1 MSGFSLVLSCL
12 PANLLFEHWKFYSL
26 QSAAAAAAA
35 AYDDKPR
42 TLLLLAKQNVSNK
55 YPSDK
60 WSSLKVRGRSNAI
73 SFSSLCLESCWNKS
87 CFFFLECFFQ
97 LNVNSKIFFIEI
109 LCLFIG
115 ELHCDNMS
123 TFLSILCSWGSISRK
138 HDVRWQHLSRMKV
151 MSFWPGN
158 VFCLN
163 QNASSYIWD
172 QCCHL
177 QRDGASLRLFSS
189 HCHAWHSMCWIS
201 ISIDVLSE
209 FHWLFELQLRSSH

>member
-12 PANLLFEHWKFYSL
+12 PANLLFEHWKFFSL
-26 QSAAAAAAA
+26 QSAAAAAAAAAA

-109 LCLFIG
+109 LCLFFG
-115 ELHCDNMS
+115 GLHRDIMPRFYPFCANEAPSVVNTTLDCS
-123 TFLSILCSWGSISRK
+123 TYPGWKLCYFG
-138 HDVRWQHLSRMKV
+138 QV
-151 MSFWPGN
+151 MFF
-158 VFCLN
+158 V
-163 QNASSYIWD
+163 
-172 QCCHL
+172 
-177 QRDGASLRLFSS
+177 
-189 HCHAWHSMCWIS
+189 
-201 ISIDVLSE
+201 
-209 FHWLFELQLRSSH
+209 